1 MKMFTKLALVSSM
14 AISANAMAMQ
24 SMDDAALSAATGQD
38 GINIGIGISR
48 IEIEKVLIHDNDG
61 LTADGGRAA
70 FAGTVFADQAALN
83 AYNSDPANAGNQLT
97 LTDIDP
103 RTVITA
109 ATGTKGGTGNAGAIV
124 IKADGK
130 TGSATKDHGIVIGAN
145 YDNNGANLLAS
156 RNLVDLV
163 IDTDGGTGTGN
174 TAFLNIAAKVSGLN
188 INIGEIG
195 VSGSSTYNANAVRRG
210 NNDSNY
216 NQILTGLS
224 LKTGQMDA
232 NIQLGATPQGAM
244 IKLNTTM
251 SNGLEIKNLGI
262 VDNSTALA
270 AVTEVK
276 DANGNVTTPA
286 AAARAKGVIQL
297 DSIKLSDAN
306 DSTKLTVAAAVSVFG
321 EQAGVNKGYLRIIT
335 GSGATTPKTDMY
347 IKGIHLGSATAG
359 SIGDVE
365 VQGMQTYFSPSA
377 GVYVP
382 GSVITIS
389 GH

>member
-38 GINIGIGISR
+38 GINIGIGISK

-61 LTADGGRAA
+61 LNYANSSWSGAAPAAGALGYGG
-70 FAGTVFADQAALN
+70 T
-83 AYNSDPANAGNQLT
+83 
-97 LTDIDP
+97 
-103 RTVITA
+103 
-109 ATGTKGGTGNAGAIV
+109 ATGTKAGAIV
-124 IKADGK
+124 IKGDGIAAVAATDGPDGIAGNADD
-130 TGSATKDHGIVIGAN
+130 TPAIPASITQNNGIVIGAN

-156 RNLVDLV
+156 RNLADLV

-195 VSGSSTYNANAVRRG
+195 VSGSNAYNANAVRRG
-210 NNDSNY
+210 SDNSNY
-216 NQILTGLS
+216 NQILTGLT
-224 LKTGQMDA
+224 LKTGKMDA
-232 NIQLGATPQGAM
+232 NIQLGAAPQGAM

-262 VDNSTALA
+262 VDNSTTLA
-270 AVTEVK
+270 AVAAT
-276 DANGNVTTPA
+276 DGPDGIAGNADDTPA
-286 AAARAKGVIQL
+286 VAARAKGVIQL

-306 DSTKLTVAAAVSVFG
+306 DSTKLTVAAAVSVVG

-347 IKGIHLGSATAG
+347 IKGIHLGSATAA

-377 GVYVP
+377 GTYVP
-382 GSVITIS
+382 GAVITIS